1 MNSVHIRLNGQPEQV
16 PANMTLRALLDQLGL
31 GVDGIAVAM
40 DRRVIPK
47 SQHHTTTIPEGAEI
61 EVIRA
66 VGGG

>member
-1 MNSVHIRLNGQPEQV
+1 MSTVQIRLNGKPKQV
-16 PANMTLRALLDQLGL
+16 PANLTLRALLDQLGL

-47 SQHHTTTIPEGAEI
+47 SQHATTHIPDGAEI